1 MSAATSIRSSATWSR
16 SASAWCASGSGKE
29 VSAKAELA
37 AEERVLD
44 ALVGASASPT
54 TRESFRKR
62 LRDGELDDKEIE
74 IEVRDTGAGM
84 PSFEIPGM
92 PGASRRRHEH
102 RRDARQGVRRPHQ
115 DAPGQRQGFARHPG
129 QRGIRQAAR
138 QRGGDPGGDRRRSRT
153 TASSSSTRSTRSA
166 PARAAAAPTSAAR
179 ACSATSCR

>member
-1 MSAATSIRSSATWSR
+1 MSAATSSRSSATWSR
-16 SASAWCASGSGKE
+16 SASGWSASKRRKE

-44 ALVGASASPT
+44 ALVGKSASPT

-74 IEVRDTGAGM
+74 IEVRDAGGGM
-84 PSFEIPGM
+84 PQFDIPGM
-92 PGASRRRHEH
+92 PGASVGVMNIGEMLGKAFGNRTKTRRVTVKDSHDILVNEES
-102 RRDARQGVRRPHQ
+102 DKLL
-115 DAPGQRQGFARHPG
+115 DNE
-129 QRGIRQAAR
+129 
-138 QRGGDPGGDRRRSRT
+138 RGGPGGDHRRSRT

-166 PARAAAAPTSAAR
+166 PARAATAPTSAAR